1 MASHS
6 QFEFIGNLTR
16 DASGRKT
23 GEEYRAV
30 FDLAVDRTTK
40 QSAGPKKKTT
50 DFFRIKCFD
59 VLAESAVRYLGKGSE
74 VFVRG
79 RIEATKFEQAGETH
93 YGIDFV
99 ADKIVYLTTK
109 APEAGQ

>member
-30 FDLAVDRTTK
+30 FDLAVDRATK

-50 DFFRIKCFD
+50 DFFD

>member
-16 DASGRKT
+16 DASGNKT
-23 GEEYRAV
+23 GSELRVV
-30 FDLAVDRTTK
+30 FDLAVDRVSKSGDGVKT
-40 QSAGPKKKTT
+40 KTT

-59 VLAESAVRYLGKGSE
+59 LLAENAARYLGKGSE

-79 RIEATKFEQAGETH
+79 RIEATTVARGSETR
-93 YGIDFV
+93 YGIDFI